1 MKERNSILC
10 VLLALLFSACVE
22 NDLPYPTIQGVIE
35 EFGIEGETSVKID
48 KTSASIAVKVA
59 DTLDLRNLKVQ
70 KLVVTSGM
78 TVIPDSAACKD
89 FVHFPDTGFMSVDS
103 LPAAVNTR
111 MNFKEPVNFLLRLY
125 QDYPWKV
132 TVEHDITRKVKVA
145 NQLGEPLID
154 VNNYNVV
161 IYVDSA
167 SQPSLRN
174 VKLET
179 LQLASS
185 IAEVEPA
192 NWENITDF
200 TRPRIFRFTAFGETE
215 EWTVSVAYP
224 PAGMSFTSVS
234 AWAKRACVTG
244 VTQTGQVSA
253 RYRGQPQTD
262 TKADSDEGWEE
273 VLSSEIEIDEE
284 GNFTLVFT
292 HLKPGMVYEY
302 ELTVDGKTEEIKTFT
317 TEEVELVPNLSMDDW
332 YKDGKSWYANL
343 DLSAENYF
351 WDSGN
356 KGSNAVGEA
365 NPTSPETSDVV
376 KGKAARLESKT
387 VAGVFAAGSLYCGTF
402 GKVEGLSGA
411 SLNFGRPYTGRPSA
425 LRGYYKY
432 NSGTIDKAKDPY
444 KDLEG
449 RKDSCH
455 IYMALFSGWSAPF
468 PVNTN
473 TGTFVDLSWNNE
485 SLLAFGQLVQGETV
499 KDYTQFRIDMEYRD
513 QTTKPTYILIV
524 ASASKYGDYF
534 TGSTSSVLLLDELE
548 LVFE

>member
-10 VLLALLFSACVE
+10 FLLALLFSSCVE
-22 NDLPYPTIQGVIE
+22 NDLPYPTIQGIIE
-35 EFGIEGETSVKID
+35 EFSIEGETSVKID
-48 KTSASIAVKVA
+48 KASASIAVKVV
-59 DTLDLRNLKVQ
+59 DTLDLRDLKVQ
-70 KLVVTSGM
+70 KLLVTNGM

-103 LPAAVNTR
+103 LPATVNTR

-154 VNNYNVV
+154 ANNYNVV

-167 SQPSLRN
+167 RQPSLRN
-174 VKLET
+174 VKIET

-185 IAEVEPA
+185 IAQIEPA

-200 TRPRIFRFTAFGETE
+200 TRPRIFRFTAFDETE

-244 VTQTGQVSA
+244 KTQTGQVSA
-253 RYRGQPQTD
+253 RYRSLPQTE
-262 TKADSDEGWEE
+262 TKADAEDGWEE

-317 TEEVELVPNLSMDDW
+317 TEQIELVPNLSLDDW

-343 DLSAENYF
+343 DLTAENYF

-485 SLLAFGQLVQGETV
+485 NLLAFGQLVQGETV
-499 KDYTQFRIDMEYRD
+499 KDYTQFRIDLAYRD

>member
-1 MKERNSILC
+1 MKAKYNIIC
-10 VLLALLFSACVE
+10 VLLSLLLSGCVE
-22 NDLPYPTIQGVIE
+22 NDLPYPTITGVIE
-35 EFGIEGETSVKID
+35 EFAIEGQTSAKFD

-59 DTLDLRNLKVQ
+59 DTLDLRDLRVE
-70 KLVVTSGM
+70 KLVVTKGM
-78 TVIPDSAACKD
+78 TVIPDSSACKD
-89 FVHFPDTGFMSVDS
+89 FLHFPDTGFVSVDS
-103 LPAAVNTR
+103 LPASVNTR
-111 MNFKEPVNFLLRLY
+111 MNFKEPVTFLLRLY
-125 QDYPWKV
+125 QDYPWKI
-132 TVEHDITRKVKVA
+132 TVEHDIKRTVTVA
-145 NQLGEPLID
+145 NQLGEALID
-154 VNNYNVV
+154 EANNNVI

-167 SQPSLRN
+167 RQPSLRN
-174 VKLET
+174 VKIET
-179 LQLASS
+179 MQLGSS
-185 IAEVEPA
+185 IAKITPEP
-192 NWENITDF
+192 ESVTDF
-200 TRPRIFRFTAFGETE
+200 TRPRLFRVEAFGDKE

-244 VTQTGQVSA
+244 KTLTGQVSA
-253 RYRGQPQTD
+253 RYRSKPQTE
-262 TKADSDEGWEE
+262 TKADSEEGWEE
-273 VLSSEIEIDEE
+273 VLSSEIDIDEE
-284 GNFTLVFT
+284 GNFSLVFT
-292 HLKPGMVYEY
+292 HLKPGMTYEY
-302 ELTVDGKTEEIKTFT
+302 ELTVDGKSEDIKTFT
-317 TEEVELVPNLSMDDW
+317 TEEVELVPNLSLDDW

-343 DLSAENYF
+343 DLTSENYF

-455 IYMALFSGWSAPF
+455 IYMALFSDWTAPF

-473 TGTFVDLSWNNE
+473 TGTFVDLTWKNE
-485 SLLAFGQLVQGETV
+485 SLLAFGQLIQGETV
-499 KDYTQFRIDMEYRD
+499 KDYTQFRIDLQYRD